1 MIVEKSMSNDLN
13 SGAEALVVIKE
24 RMEDQDMPPKV
35 RDNVRRHYENLLR
48 LAGDLQNLGMGQEQ
62 IAEHVIEI
70 FKEYERE
77 LASNIERI
85 KAASHSGELD

>member
-1 MIVEKSMSNDLN
+1 MSSDLK
-13 SGAEALVVIKE
+13 SGAEALVAIRE
-24 RMEDQDMPPKV
+24 RMDDQDLPRMV
-35 RDNVRRHYENLLR
+35 RENVRRHYENLSR

-62 IAEHVIEI
+62 IDDHVIEI

-85 KAASHSGELD
+85 KAASQTMDETK

>member
-1 MIVEKSMSNDLN
+1 MNVEKSMSSDLKSN
-13 SGAEALVVIKE
+13 AETLVVFKD
-24 RMEDQDMPPKV
+24 RMEGQDLPPMV
-35 RDNVRRHYENLLR
+35 RENVRRHYENLSR

-62 IAEHVIEI
+62 IDEHVIEI

-85 KAASHSGELD
+85 KAASYSGR

>member
-1 MIVEKSMSNDLN
+1 MSNDLK
-13 SGAEALVVIKE
+13 SGAEALVAIKE
-24 RMEDQDMPPKV
+24 RMEGQDMPPMV
-35 RDNVRRHYENLLR
+35 RENVRRNYENLSR

-62 IAEHVIEI
+62 IDEHVIEI

-85 KAASHSGELD
+85 KAASDRSG